1 MSSRRA
7 IQVFNM
13 SFLDMMTNFTGAVII
28 LFLLASKF
36 QGDIPYKNVRGVAT
50 VDFNQ
55 ANNKITGQL
64 DPTKLILSSIKPGD
78 TLLVV
83 VGKTMNV
90 AEKKEIASTT
100 TTNTNSSGVRLQ
112 DDEIIVNREDYE
124 KKVDPVPPGACRL
137 VPRLIGTSACNDNST
152 PNNSDDDTYTAEVNV
167 ELIGTCQSS
176 SLWKDDLGTTLSY
189 NKPKKYTFKTKDASK
204 TIQFFDYSNK
214 DLKGSL
220 FIPAPKPCNATAAG
234 NTEKPEFNPPPGVN
248 FVIEFDEQGGNNVDL
263 YVEKNGQWVSGKK
276 DGKSRS
282 NPNIGDWSDE
292 KTNVTWIIK
301 TKSDVEKVFQR
312 QPIPGTYRIYA
323 HFKYTPKENPLSS
336 IPVKLAVS
344 SRPGNQGRVFP
355 AKKVALTKEP
365 PPNGGGL
372 LLKTVT
378 VMPDGKLKF
387 Q

>member
-1 MSSRRA
+1 
-7 IQVFNM
+7 M

-55 ANNKITGQL
+55 FNNKITGQL
-64 DPTKLILSSIKPGD
+64 DPTKLILDSIKPGD

-90 AEKKEIASTT
+90 AEKKEIASNT

-124 KKVDPVPPGACRL
+124 KKVDPVAPGACRL
-137 VPRLIGTSACNDNST
+137 VPRLIGTLACNDNGT
-152 PNNSDDDTYTAEVNV
+152 PKNPDDDTYTAEVNV
-167 ELIGTCQSS
+167 ELIGTCQGS

-189 NKPKKYTFKTKDASK
+189 NKPKKYTFKTKDPSK
-204 TIQFFDYSNK
+204 TIQFFDYNNK

-220 FIPAPKPCNATAAG
+220 IIPAPKPCSSASAG
-234 NTEKPEFNPPPGVN
+234 NTEKPEFNPPNGVN
-248 FVIEFDEQGGNNVDL
+248 FVIEFDEESGNKVNL
-263 YVEKNGQWVSGKK
+263 YVEKNGEWVCGRK

-282 NPNIGDWSDE
+282 NPNIGDWTNE
-292 KTNVTWIIK
+292 KTNVTWLVR
-301 TKSDVEKVFQR
+301 TKSGVEKVVQK
-312 QPIPGTYRIYA
+312 QPIPGTYKIYA
-323 HFKYTPKENPLSS
+323 HFKGTPKDNPVNSV
-336 IPVKLAVS
+336 PVKLAVS
-344 SRPGNQGRVFP
+344 SRQGNQGKVFSARNVP
-355 AKKVALTKEP
+355 FTKEP

-378 VMPDGKLKF
+378 VLPDGKLKF